1 MSVADCQKIELHLH
15 LEGAAPAHFI
25 RRLADEKN
33 INLQGVF
40 DPAGHYIFQNFVQFL
55 RVYKQ
60 PPRCCK
66 APRIFIV

>member
-40 DPAGHYIFQNFVQFL
+40 DPAGHYIFQNFWS
-55 RVYKQ
+55 
-60 PPRCCK
+60 
-66 APRIFIV
+66 